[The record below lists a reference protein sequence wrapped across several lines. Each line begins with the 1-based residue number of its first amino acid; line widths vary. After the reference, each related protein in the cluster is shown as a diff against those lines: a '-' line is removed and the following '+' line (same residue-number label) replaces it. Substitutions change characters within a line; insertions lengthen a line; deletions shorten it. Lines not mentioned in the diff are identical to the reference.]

1 MPSKWVWLVGVS
13 VVVVG
18 CMVGRL
24 VFSRIFRRPGTLS
37 IVLALSR
44 LLIAAAPHRRGPP
57 RGTRGLFLPVFAN
70 DRRHL
75 LHTGSTMLA
84 CLALSAVGFTSTMTA
99 RPRALPTRVGIPRCD
114 GIDQV
119 RLFAVKRAP
128 IAAVTV
134 LAHARESFPGALRH
148 AL

>member
-1 MPSKWVWLVGVS
+1 
-13 VVVVG
+13 
-18 CMVGRL
+18 
-24 VFSRIFRRPGTLS
+24 
-37 IVLALSR
+37 
-44 LLIAAAPHRRGPP
+44 
-57 RGTRGLFLPVFAN
+57 
-70 DRRHL
+70 
-75 LHTGSTMLA
+75 MLA